1 MIMLALA
8 YLQGYPLAGTRH
20 ENIKLTSYRID
31 FLFYYTT
38 TIFQSYIGLA
48 ALTAS
53 GLSGALTTVEA
64 LVNWASIPFLEKMG
78 RRQWLIIGG
87 SLQTF
92 FLAILTGLVAHPGP
106 KTAAA
111 AAAMLFGF
119 VIAFAPGWAPFAYV
133 YSSEIMP
140 LRYRHIGF
148 SLSISCQW
156 LFAFVTVFAGPIA
169 VTNGG
174 THGWTTWIWFLVFN
188 AISVPFGKSFFL
200 SSSIPKS

>member
-1 MIMLALA
+1 M
-8 YLQGYPLAGTRH
+8 
-20 ENIKLTSYRID
+20 NLTLSSID

-53 GLSGALTTVEA
+53 GLSGALTTVET

-119 VIAFAPGWAPFAYV
+119 IVVFAPGWAPFAYV

-174 THGWTTWIWFLVFN
+174 SHGWTTWIWFLVFN
-188 AISVPFGKSFFL
+188 AVSVPFGEQNLAFPYICLSFV
-200 SSSIPKS
+200 P